1 MPNSSNGIRVP
12 SGLEFKKLGDILTYI
27 KSNKVSGVKSDI
39 KGITQVKDYG
49 KYSTL
54 IDGKVK
60 EIEKSYLPN
69 TLSKTFTDSN
79 YRTVITEEKIVVYRT
94 FGGRADAGGSF
105 VTTVS
110 AESRI
115 QAKIDTALLPSWGNS
130 RMYEAVIEVP
140 KGEILNI
147 GKVAEQTTESG
158 AKLVGGI
165 DQVVLPLNWDLNW
178 IKEIR
183 IVPSK

>member
-1 MPNSSNGIRVP
+1 MEKIDDSLLKNLDDLNEIG
-12 SGLEFKKLGDILTYI
+12 
-27 KSNKVSGVKSDI
+27 NDI
-39 KGITQVKDYG
+39 KEITNAKDYG

-54 IDGKVK
+54 IDSKVR
-60 EIEKSYLPN
+60 EIDKTYLPN

-79 YRTVITEEKIVVYRT
+79 YRTVVTKDKITVYRT

-105 VTTVS
+105 VTS
-110 AESRI
+110 MPAESRI
-115 QAKIDTALLPSWGNS
+115 QAKIDTALLPSWGNT

-147 GKVAEQTTESG
+147 GKVAEQITESG
-158 AKLVGGI
+158 GKLIGNG
-165 DQVVLPLNWDLNW
+165 DQIVLPIDWNLNW

-183 IVPSK
+183 LVPSK